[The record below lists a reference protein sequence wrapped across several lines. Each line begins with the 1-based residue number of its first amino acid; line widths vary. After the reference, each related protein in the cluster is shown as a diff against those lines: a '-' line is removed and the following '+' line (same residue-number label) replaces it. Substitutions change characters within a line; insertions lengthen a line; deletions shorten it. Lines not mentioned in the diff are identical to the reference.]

1 MIKFTILIKGA
12 TRERLKHLGAKGETY
27 DNLINRLL
35 DQGKSA
41 NYRNR
46 NMKSYEPAEEYE
58 AFNER

>member
-1 MIKFTILIKGA
+1 MIKSTILIKGA

-35 DQGKSA
+35 DEGKSA

-46 NMKSYEPAEEYE
+46 NMKSYEPAE
-58 AFNER
+58 